1 LIHFY
6 KRYSRLV
13 NFAEVIKMGDLQGGI
28 NYLCQRCQQPL
39 KLSETLY
46 SMDEHTL
53 AELSLPISPAQNI
66 DIASQTASLDRLVLP
81 ARLIESG
88 GLAASGG
95 NNGFTLVGESGQAS
109 AMSHRLKVTSQLFDM
124 LSDNSTVDHPLCEEC
139 TDTLLQSLEQQLEL
153 AEQDSQQYQEY
164 LNKLNSE
171 TEDNSEVVELEQE
184 LARLQVEE
192 GALIT
197 ELEQLKA
204 ENAAIDADL
213 EKQTAAREQLEQQ
226 EEQYWRQ
233 YSQHKQQ
240 LLLAEDEYRSLDCQ
254 LRHSQSQLD
263 KLKKTNVF
271 NATFHIWHSGH
282 FGTIN
287 GFRLGRLPSIPVDW
301 NELNTAWG
309 QTVLLLHSLVKRIKL
324 QLQRYQLVPYG
335 NYSYVKVLSDDKDL
349 PLYGSGG
356 FRLIWDTKFDA
367 GMAAFLDCLQQFKE
381 EVERG
386 DSGFCL
392 PYEMEKGKIRDPA
405 TGNTFSVKMQFN
417 SEEQWTKA
425 MKYMLTNLKWGLAWV
440 TSKYTKQE

>member
-1 LIHFY
+1 MAMGGDQQTAAGGGGGNGIHF
-6 KRYSRLV
+6 
-13 NFAEVIKMGDLQGGI
+13 
-28 NYLCQRCQQPL
+28 LCQRCQQPL
-39 KLSETLY
+39 RLSNTLY

-66 DIASQTASLDRLVLP
+66 DVESQAASLDRLVVAAKLCDS
-81 ARLIESG
+81 E
-88 GLAASGG
+88 GLALSGVNG
-95 NNGFTLVGESGQAS
+95 NGFTLVGESGQAS
-109 AMSHRLKVTSQLFDM
+109 AMSHRLKVTASLFDM
-124 LSDNSTVDHPLCEEC
+124 LSDNSSVDHPLCEEC
-139 TDTLLQSLEQQLEL
+139 TDTLLQCLEQQLEQ

-164 LNKLNSE
+164 LTKLSNE
-171 TEDNSEVVELEQE
+171 TEDSSQVAELEVELASLMREEEQLVEELQQLKSDNKRIDEELEQQRV
-184 LARLQVEE
+184 ARQ
-192 GALIT
+192 
-197 ELEQLKA
+197 
-204 ENAAIDADL
+204 
-213 EKQTAAREQLEQQ
+213 QLEVQ

-240 LLLAEDEYRSLDCQ
+240 LLLAEDEYSSLDCQ
-254 LRHSQSQLD
+254 LRYNQSQLD

-287 GFRLGRLPSIPVDW
+287 GFRLGRLPSIPVEW

-309 QTVLLLHSLVKRIKL
+309 QTVLLLHSLVKKIKL
-324 QLQRYQLVPYG
+324 QLQRYKLVPYG
-335 NYSYVKVLSDDKDL
+335 NYSYIKVLAEEKDL

-392 PYEMEKGKIRDPA
+392 PYEMEKGRIRDPA
-405 TGNTFSVKMQFN
+405 NGNTFSVKMQFN

-440 TSKYTKQE
+440 TSKYTNKE

>member
-1 LIHFY
+1 M
-6 KRYSRLV
+6 S
-13 NFAEVIKMGDLQGGI
+13 DLQGGI

-39 KLSETLY
+39 RLSTTLY

-66 DIASQTASLDRLVLP
+66 DIASQAASLDRLVLP
-81 ARLIESG
+81 ARLCESG

-95 NNGFTLVGESGQAS
+95 MNNGFTLVGESGQAS

-124 LSDNSTVDHPLCEEC
+124 LSDNSSVDHPLCEEC

-164 LNKLNSE
+164 LNKLNIE
-171 TEDNSEVVELEQE
+171 TEDSSEVGELEQE
-184 LARLQVEE
+184 LSRLQVEE
-192 GALIT
+192 GELVQ

-204 ENAAIDADL
+204 ENATIDSDL
-213 EKQTAAREQLEQQ
+213 EKQTLAREQLEQQ

-335 NYSYVKVLSDDKDL
+335 NYSYVKVLADDKDL

>member
-1 LIHFY
+1 
-6 KRYSRLV
+6 
-13 NFAEVIKMGDLQGGI
+13 MGDLQGGI

>member
-1 LIHFY
+1 M
-6 KRYSRLV
+6 
-13 NFAEVIKMGDLQGGI
+13 AGEGGTSF
-28 NYLCQRCQQPL
+28 LCQRCQQPL
-39 KLSETLY
+39 RLQPQLY
-46 SMDEHTL
+46 SLDEHTL
-53 AELSLPISPAQNI
+53 AELALPISPAHNI
-66 DIASQTASLDRLVLP
+66 DIESQAASLDRLVLP

-88 GLAASGG
+88 GLAASGPAA
-95 NNGFTLVGESGQAS
+95 GFTLVGESGQAC
-109 AMSHRLKVTSQLFDM
+109 AMSQKVRTAAQLFDL
-124 LSDNSTVDHPLCEEC
+124 LSDHSGLDHPLCEEC
-139 TDTLLQSLEQQLEL
+139 CDTLLSSLEARLEV
-153 AEQDSQQYQEY
+153 AEQDSQLYQEY
-164 LNKLNSE
+164 LNTLSRE
-171 TEDNSEVVELEQE
+171 TEGDSQVGVLEDE

-192 GALIT
+192 AELGS

-204 ENAAIDADL
+204 ENAGLDAELAEQQVKRTEL
-213 EKQTAAREQLEQQ
+213 EAQEAAYWTEYSRHKEQLLQ
-226 EEQYWRQ
+226 
-233 YSQHKQQ
+233 
-240 LLLAEDEYRSLDCQ
+240 AEDEYRALDCQ
-254 LRHSQSQLD
+254 QRHAQAQLD

-301 NELNTAWG
+301 AELNTAWG
-309 QTVLLLHSLVKRIKL
+309 QTVLLLHSLTRRIQL

-335 NYSYVKVLSDDKDL
+335 NFSYVKVLADDKDL

-381 EVERG
+381 EVEAG

-440 TSKYTKQE
+440 TSKYTSES

>member
-1 LIHFY
+1 M
-6 KRYSRLV
+6 S
-13 NFAEVIKMGDLQGGI
+13 DLQGGI

-39 KLSETLY
+39 KLSSTLY
-46 SMDEHTL
+46 SLDEHTM

-66 DIASQTASLDRLVLP
+66 DIASQAASLDRLVLP
-81 ARLIESG
+81 ARLYESG
-88 GLAASGG
+88 GLAVSGG
-95 NNGFTLVGESGQAS
+95 LNNGFTLVGESGQAS

-124 LSDNSTVDHPLCEEC
+124 LSDNSSVDHPLCEEC

-171 TEDNSEVVELEQE
+171 TEDTSEVGELEKE
-184 LARLQVEE
+184 LERLQVEE
-192 GALIT
+192 GELMK
-197 ELEQLKA
+197 ELEDLKA
-204 ENAAIDADL
+204 ENASIDADL
-213 EKQTAAREQLEQQ
+213 EKEALAREQLEHQ

-324 QLQRYQLVPYG
+324 QLQRFQLVPYG
-335 NYSYVKVLSDDKDL
+335 NYSYVKVLADDKDL

-440 TSKYTKQE
+440 TSKYTRQE

>member
-1 LIHFY
+1 MA
-6 KRYSRLV
+6 
-13 NFAEVIKMGDLQGGI
+13 NMQGGVNGI
-28 NYLCQRCQQPL
+28 NFLCQRCQQPL
-39 KLSETLY
+39 KLSDTLF

-66 DIASQTASLDRLVLP
+66 DVESQAASLDRLVVAAKLYDS
-81 ARLIESG
+81 E
-88 GLAASGG
+88 GLALSGVNG
-95 NNGFTLVGESGQAS
+95 NGFTLVGESGQAS
-109 AMSHRLKVTSQLFDM
+109 AMSHRLKKTAALFDM
-124 LSDNSTVDHPLCEEC
+124 LSDNSSVDHPLCEEC
-139 TDTLLQSLEQQLEL
+139 TDTLLQCLEQQLEQ

-164 LNKLNSE
+164 LTKLSNE
-171 TEDNSEVVELEQE
+171 TEDSSQVSDLEAELSSLKMEEQQLVEELEMLKMENRSIDEELEQQH
-184 LARLQVEE
+184 R
-192 GALIT
+192 
-197 ELEQLKA
+197 
-204 ENAAIDADL
+204 
-213 EKQTAAREQLEQQ
+213 ARELLEQQ
-226 EEQYWRQ
+226 EEEYWKQ
-233 YSQHKQQ
+233 YSHHKQQ

-254 LRHSQSQLD
+254 LRYNQSQLD

-309 QTVLLLHSLVKRIKL
+309 QTVLLLHSLVKRINL
-324 QLQRYQLVPYG
+324 QLQRYKLVPYG
-335 NYSYVKVLSDDKDL
+335 NYSYIKVLADEKDL

-356 FRLIWDTKFDA
+356 FRLIWDNKFDA
-367 GMAAFLDCLQQFKE
+367 GMVAFLDCLQQFKE

-392 PYEMEKGKIRDPA
+392 PYEMDRGKIRDPA
-405 TGNTFSVKMQFN
+405 TGNTYSVKIQFN
-417 SEEQWTKA
+417 SEEHWTKA